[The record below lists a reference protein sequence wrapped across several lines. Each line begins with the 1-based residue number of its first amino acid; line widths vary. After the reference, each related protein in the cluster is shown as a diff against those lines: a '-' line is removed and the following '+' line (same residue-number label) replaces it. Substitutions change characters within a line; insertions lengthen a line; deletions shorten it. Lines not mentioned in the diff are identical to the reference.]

1 MVTLSAFADEIH
13 PDLTVQ
19 MDELQKNG
27 VRYIELRGVWGKNVK
42 DLTKDEV
49 KRIQEQLRERGFGIS
64 SIGSPIGKIGIRDD
78 FAPHFDIFKRIVDTA
93 LALDS
98 KYIRVF
104 SFYIPENED
113 PKYFRDD
120 VMERLS
126 RLVEYV
132 EDIDVTLLHENEKG
146 IYGDTGDRN
155 LDILTAIDSPK
166 LRAVFDPANYVQC
179 KQRPYEDCFVKVKDY
194 IEYVHIK
201 DAVMETGKVVP
212 AGAGDGDVKKALS
225 ELAQDGFAGFLS
237 LEPHLQAAGAM
248 SGFSGPELF
257 KVAADALKS
266 ILEEIGLDW
275 N

>member
-49 KRIQEQLRERGFGIS
+49 KRIQEQLKERGFGIS

-225 ELAQDGFAGFLS
+225 ELAQDGLLAS
-237 LEPHLQAAGAM
+237 CPEPHLQAG
-248 SGFSGPELF
+248 GHEWL
-257 KVAADALKS
+257 
-266 ILEEIGLDW
+266 
-275 N
+275 

>member
-49 KRIQEQLRERGFGIS
+49 KRIQEQLKERGFGIS

-212 AGAGDGDVKKALS
+212 AGAGDGDVKKVLS

>member
-49 KRIQEQLRERGFGIS
+49 KRIQEQLKERGFGIS